1 MLILSSLVIPV
12 DFIHVNDIFIVE
24 IGNLIVQKMKENNV
38 KFFLMEIGHN
48 NWKNPTCYLDEK
60 RGYFSFI
67 PYALEVNRTIWFH
80 GWFHEDK
87 MKIFIEI
94 LVFFSILELLNYLL
108 TIFAGL
114 ETLDDF
120 AALFT
125 WLIIAEYGECERV
138 AIFN

>member
-1 MLILSSLVIPV
+1 
-12 DFIHVNDIFIVE
+12 
-24 IGNLIVQKMKENNV
+24 
-38 KFFLMEIGHN
+38 
-48 NWKNPTCYLDEK
+48 
-60 RGYFSFI
+60 
-67 PYALEVNRTIWFH
+67 
-80 GWFHEDK
+80 